1 MITTLIVLF
10 FIGYLAIAL
19 EHPLKVDKTATAL
32 MLGMLLWVI
41 YALGAEYI
49 VPMLEPDAFKAY
61 VDSHP
66 MLANASLHKQA
77 LSYVLT

>member
-41 YALGAEYI
+41 YAL
-49 VPMLEPDAFKAY
+49 DAK
-61 VDSHP
+61 
-66 MLANASLHKQA
+66 SLFRC
-77 LSYVLT
+77 LSRMPSRLMSIRILCLRMQVCTNRL